1 MIEDNNRH
9 SVFLLPCPHK
19 ICIMKKLLLSLFTIF
34 CIQLNAQHWMDAYKV
49 GQGSTTAGGWSFV
62 ETDAFNNVIFS
73 GSFTGTLNIDG
84 NIFASNGGVSA
95 LFIKRD
101 AARNFIWG
109 KALSCGKT
117 TFVQGLYTDNAN
129 NIYVTGFFGDSLT
142 SSTLNCNPFP
152 LSNTSGFS
160 TFVVKYDPSGAVI
173 WSRAL
178 QAFPSSSTNAPFFGI
193 TGNGTNRVA
202 ILSPIKSVP
211 SLTVGASVISSTTGC
226 GFYAVLDDNGNWLNA
241 EALTVANNNLFQS
254 SISMAANN
262 DIYIAGGYRGSI
274 GFGSTAT
281 FTTPI
286 SNPHDFLCKV
296 SSAGGFAWAKPIPNG
311 YINKTKVLTVGNDAL
326 LLGTFTS
333 TMALGSTTINAAW
346 GITSIYYAKIDN
358 AGNWVWL
365 KKYGN
370 GNNRFFAADRN
381 NNKIYISG
389 GTESSVTTNTINTLV
404 LNYSLT
410 MSPGTP
416 TTNPCF
422 VIESDLNG
430 NPVKGAVCYLGF
442 STVNINDIA
451 AAGGRAHITGVIGN
465 TVVIGNYTLTG
476 APINAYNFVAT
487 YADSASLITGRTF
500 YDMNSN
506 NVWDAG
512 DINYQTNLLTSSATN
527 SFVAYSNG
535 SYKIPVNTGT
545 YTTSLANTPPLYY
558 TAGGPSNYVSTFT
571 VSGQLDTANHFW
583 YKPIANQNDL
593 KVKITMGQMRPGFV
607 GTGFLNLTNVG
618 TTVKSGT
625 LTMVLSPSISV
636 ISSTPAPLSVS
647 ANTVN
652 YTYTNL
658 NPSMINKYV
667 FTYSLSNS
675 ATLGTKAKSYVFASD
690 PLDLTPI
697 DNSDTANVTV
707 TGSFD
712 PNDKRVNPEGNIT
725 PTFVSSG
732 NYLDYTINFQNTG
745 TDTAFTVIIKDTISN
760 FLDLST
766 FQFVASSKPVLID
779 INANIIDFKF
789 YNILLPDSNV
799 NEPASH
805 GFVSYR
811 IKPKS
816 TATLG
821 DVIKNTAFIYF
832 DFNSPIVTNTT
843 STPIQLVS
851 GIEDYKHES
860 KYKIYP
866 NPTAYSLFLSSK
878 SSALIG
884 EVKIYNAEGRLV
896 QSNMVNASEAE
907 INVSGLA
914 SGLYLLNFQ
923 IGDTHITKKFIKN

>member
-1 MIEDNNRH
+1 
-9 SVFLLPCPHK
+9 
-19 ICIMKKLLLSLFTIF
+19 MKKILLSLLALV
-34 CIQLNAQHWMDAYKV
+34 CLNTQAQHWMDAYKV
-49 GQGSTTAGGWSFV
+49 GQGNTTAGGWSYV
-62 ETDAFNNVIFS
+62 TTDAFNNVVYA
-73 GSFTGTLNIDG
+73 GAFTGTLNVDG
-84 NIFASNGGVSA
+84 NIFNASGTVSS

-109 KALSCGKT
+109 KTLSCGKLT
-117 TFVQGLYTDNAN
+117 YIQDMYTDNAN
-129 NIYVTGFFGDSLT
+129 NIYVTGFFGDSLNPT
-142 SSTLNCNPFP
+142 TLNCNPFP
-152 LSNTSGFS
+152 LSNVNGFS
-160 TFVVKYDPSGAVI
+160 TFVIKYDPSGAVI

-178 QAFPSSSTNAPFFGI
+178 KTFPSSSTSAPFYGI
-193 TGNGTNRVA
+193 TGNGTNRIA
-202 ILSPIKSVP
+202 ILSPIKSIP
-211 SLTVGASVISSTTGC
+211 SLTVGASVISATTGC
-226 GFYAVLDDNGNWLNA
+226 GFYATMDNNGNWLNA
-241 EALTVANNNLFQS
+241 EAFAVANNNLFQP

-262 DIYIAGGYRGSI
+262 DIFISGGYRGSI
-274 GFGSTAT
+274 GFGAAGT

-286 SNPHDFLCKV
+286 SNPQDFICKV
-296 SSAGGFAWAKPIPNG
+296 NNAGSFAWAKAIPNG
-311 YINKTKVLTVGNDAL
+311 YVMKNEVISVGNDAL

-333 TMALGSTTINAAW
+333 TMAMASTTINAAW

-370 GNNRFFAADRN
+370 GNNRFFAAARD
-381 NNKIYISG
+381 NNKVYISG
-389 GTESSVTTNTINTLV
+389 GTESSVTTNTINTLI

-410 MSPGTP
+410 MTPGTP
-416 TTNPCF
+416 TSNPCF

-430 NPVKGAVCYLGF
+430 NPAKGAVCYLGF
-442 STVNINDIA
+442 STLNVNDIA
-451 AAGGRAHITGVIGN
+451 ASGGRAHITGILGN
-465 TVVIGNYTLTG
+465 TVIIGNYTLTG
-476 APINAYNFVAT
+476 VPTNAYNFVAT

-535 SYKIPVNTGT
+535 SYKIPVNVGT
-545 YTTSLANTPPLYY
+545 FTTSLAGTPPLYY
-558 TAGGPSNYVSTFT
+558 TVGSPLSYVSTFT
-571 VSGQLDTANHFW
+571 VTGQIDSANHFFF
-583 YKPIANQNDL
+583 KPIPNQNDL

-625 LTMVLSPSISV
+625 MTMVLSPSIS
-636 ISSTPAPLSVS
+636 ILSSTPAPLSVS
-647 ANTVN
+647 SNTIN
-652 YTYTNL
+652 YSYTNL
-658 NPSMINKYV
+658 NPTMTNNYV
-667 FTYSLSNS
+667 FTYSLSNTT
-675 ATLGTKAKSYVFASD
+675 TLGTKTKSYVYASD

-697 DNSDTANVTV
+697 NNSDTANVTV
-707 TGSFD
+707 TGSYD
-712 PNDKRVNPEGNIT
+712 PNDKRVYPEGNIT
-725 PTFVSSG
+725 PSFVSAG

-745 TDTAFTVIIKDTISN
+745 NDTAFTVIIKDTISN

-779 INANIIDFKF
+779 INGNIIDFKF

-799 NEPASH
+799 NEPGSH

-821 DVIKNTAFIYF
+821 NVIKNTAFIYF
-832 DFNSPIVTNTT
+832 DYNSPIVTNTT

-851 GIEDYKHES
+851 GIEDYKNEN
-860 KYKIYP
+860 KYKLYP

-878 SSALIG
+878 SEDKIA

-896 QSNMVNASEAE
+896 QTLAVNANEAE

-914 SGLYLLNFQ
+914 SGLYVMSFQ
-923 IGDTHITKKFIKN
+923 IGDTHITKKFIKH